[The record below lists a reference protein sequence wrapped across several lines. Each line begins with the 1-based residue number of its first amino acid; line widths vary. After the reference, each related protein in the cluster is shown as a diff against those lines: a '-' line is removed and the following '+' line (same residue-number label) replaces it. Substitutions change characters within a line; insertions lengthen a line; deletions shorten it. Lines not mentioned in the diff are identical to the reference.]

1 MSYALSSCLV
11 PVQKRACQEQAI
23 KQGWVGQGS
32 CQGDEASHAVPHE
45 KEWEVWVLSPHPLAG
60 GQQRSCIL
68 LHPLHFCPPTLACP
82 VTNVVVAK
90 AKNTTGRTSLAQ
102 TVKIWGDVLSIA
114 VADEHQGSWFSG
126 DRPCVCGQLAVWG
139 GLGSSRKEERQ
150 DSEKQAKAAGVH
162 VNTVN

>member
-1 MSYALSSCLV
+1 MSVILLSYLV

-23 KQGWVGQGS
+23 KQGRVGQGS
-32 CQGDEASHAVPHE
+32 GQGDEASHAVPHE

-60 GQQRSCIL
+60 GQQRSRIL
-68 LHPLHFCPPTLACP
+68 LHPLHFCPATRARP

-90 AKNTTGRTSLAQ
+90 AKETIGPASLTQ

-126 DRPCVCGQLAVWG
+126 DRP
-139 GLGSSRKEERQ
+139 
-150 DSEKQAKAAGVH
+150 
-162 VNTVN
+162 